1 MATYQVCDWKT
12 PLAADVLLS
21 RHYPGDGVIDFAS
34 LTRAVEATGYD
45 RDIEVEIFN
54 EEIWAT
60 EPLEA
65 VRRTAAGFAAAVSP
79 QPPRIA
85 IVSDTSEPVRP
96 DAVRAGAVTLHDVA
110 REAGVSLATAS
121 RALNGSA
128 RKVADSYRERVQA
141 AAARLGY
148 TANLSAQATARGT
161 SAIIALLVADIADPY
176 FGEIASGVARGA
188 DEEGLVVTVAIT
200 ERDPAREVR
209 LVRALR
215 GQRPRGLILAASRA
229 SKDIAPDLSAELD
242 QFAAAGGRVVALGTG
257 SEVVRGVAIDNRG
270 GAAELGAALAARG
283 YRTAVVLA
291 AAEGVVTSD
300 DRVAGF
306 ADGFGAGGGEI
317 GAVLRGGFTRESGHD
332 LMAQALAAGV
342 APGTVVFGIS
352 DVVAIGALSALREAG
367 RSVGDDVALAG
378 FDDIPTGRD
387 VTPALTTVRIPLEEV
402 GYQALHAATDAD
414 WEPAALRL
422 EVLLRDSTPPRD
434 AGA

>member
-1 MATYQVCDWKT
+1 M
-12 PLAADVLLS
+12 
-21 RHYPGDGVIDFAS
+21 
-34 LTRAVEATGYD
+34 
-45 RDIEVEIFN
+45 
-54 EEIWAT
+54 
-60 EPLEA
+60 
-65 VRRTAAGFAAAVSP
+65 
-79 QPPRIA
+79 
-85 IVSDTSEPVRP
+85 SDTSEPVRP

-121 RALNGSA
+121 RARNGST

-402 GYQALHAATDAD
+402 GYQALHAATDAE

-422 EVLLRDSTPPRD
+422 EVLLRDSTPLRD

>member
-1 MATYQVCDWKT
+1 MT
-12 PLAADVLLS
+12 
-21 RHYPGDGVIDFAS
+21 
-34 LTRAVEATGYD
+34 
-45 RDIEVEIFN
+45 
-54 EEIWAT
+54 
-60 EPLEA
+60 
-65 VRRTAAGFAAAVSP
+65 
-79 QPPRIA
+79 
-85 IVSDTSEPVRP
+85 DTSEPVRP

-121 RALNGSA
+121 RARNGST
-128 RKVADSYRERVQA
+128 RKVADSYRERVEA

-161 SAIIALLVADIADPY
+161 SAVIALLVADIADPY

-242 QFAAAGGRVVALGTG
+242 QFAAAGGRIVALGTG
-257 SEVVRGVAIDNRG
+257 SDVVRGVAIDNRG

-291 AAEGVVTSD
+291 AAGVVTSD

-306 ADGFGAGGGEI
+306 TEGFTAGGGEVA
-317 GAVLRGGFTRESGHD
+317 AVLRGGFTRESGHD
-332 LMAQALAAGV
+332 LMAQALADRV
-342 APGTVVFGIS
+342 EPGTVVFGIS

-367 RSVGDDVALAG
+367 RAVGDDIALAG

-402 GYQALHAATDAD
+402 GYQALHAATDAE

-422 EVLLRDSTPPRD
+422 EVLLRDSTPLRD
-434 AGA
+434 GGAADAAAGA